1 MSGTFDAGDQR
12 RIMGRFATGVTIV
25 TTGTSGS
32 TGDDNARW
40 AMTANAVTS
49 LSLDPPL
56 VLFAIDTRN
65 EMRRQIAEHRCFAIN
80 VLSAD
85 QMELSNRFAKPGP
98 KDFDGVSLRA
108 GATGVP
114 LLAECLAYVE
124 CELDR
129 TYEGGDHE
137 IVIGRIVA
145 GADGEG
151 DPLLFYGG
159 GYRQIGGQP

>member
-12 RIMGRFATGVTIV
+12 RIMGRFATGVTII
-25 TTGTSGS
+25 TTGDGSG
-32 TGDDNARW
+32 RW
-40 AMTANAVTS
+40 GMTANALTS

-65 EMRRQIAEHRCFAIN
+65 ELRRQIAQHRCFAIN

-98 KDFDGVSLRA
+98 KDFDGVPLRA
-108 GATGVP
+108 GSTGAP
-114 LLAECLAYVE
+114 LLTDALAYVE
-124 CELDR
+124 CQLER

-145 GADGEG
+145 GDDGEG

-159 GYRQIGGQP
+159 GYRRIGDGP

>member
-1 MSGTFDAGDQR
+1 MSDTFDAGDQR
-12 RIMGRFATGVTIV
+12 RIMGRFATGVTVV
-25 TTGTSGS
+25 TTGNN
-32 TGDDNARW
+32 DAQW
-40 AMTANAVTS
+40 AMTANAITS

-56 VLFAIDTRN
+56 VLFAIDIRN

-80 VLSAD
+80 VLSTA

-98 KDFDGVSLRA
+98 KDFDGVSLRVGTT
-108 GATGVP
+108 GAP
-114 LLAECLAYVE
+114 LVSDAIAYVE

-145 GADGEG
+145 GADSAG

-159 GYRQIGGQP
+159 GYRHIGGEP